1 MSTLYMMVGIPAS
14 GKSTKTAE
22 LIRKG
27 AIAISSDTIREEIF
41 GDANITYTEKWLAEQ
56 GYDGAQDNSSK
67 EFFAN
72 ARIFD
77 IVYRKCSERLL
88 AGQDV
93 IIDSTSCNKKARQVA
108 LENIKNADR
117 RVCIVMAVSFRTC
130 CIRNKMRDRVV
141 PDDAMRRIADHFEFP
156 SEEEGFDKI
165 IYIGNREDIDYGKE
179 VS

>member
-1 MSTLYMMVGIPAS
+1 M
-14 GKSTKTAE
+14 
-22 LIRKG
+22 
-27 AIAISSDTIREEIF
+27 
-41 GDANITYTEKWLAEQ
+41 
-56 GYDGAQDNSSK
+56 
-67 EFFAN
+67 
-72 ARIFD
+72 
-77 IVYRKCSERLL
+77 
-88 AGQDV
+88 

-108 LENIKNADR
+108 LENIKNANR

-165 IYIGNREDIDYGKE
+165 IYIGNRADIDYGKE